1 MELQSMVDLFV
12 NNSVALA
19 VVFYFLWKDSKLT
32 KENTE
37 ILEEVKTLL
46 LLLTKRDDLK

>member
-1 MELQSMVDLFV
+1 MEFTNILDYLV
-12 NNSVALA
+12 NNGIA
-19 VVFYFLWKDSKLT
+19 VGVTLYFLWKDSKLT

-46 LLLTKRDDLK
+46 LVLTNREGGL